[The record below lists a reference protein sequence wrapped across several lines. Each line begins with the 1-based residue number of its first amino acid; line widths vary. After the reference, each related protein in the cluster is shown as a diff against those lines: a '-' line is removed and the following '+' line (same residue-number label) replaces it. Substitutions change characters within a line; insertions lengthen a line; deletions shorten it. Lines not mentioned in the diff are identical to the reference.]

1 MYVNIRR
8 NMKENL
14 NLFTIIIL
22 DIERKETKMCPS
34 SAAGIAFCAPALNG
48 IRFFY
53 AHDNKQSN
61 VAPVV
66 HIFLPLSLLQPLNRE
81 ILHYALSYL
90 LGLANMIQLLY
101 YVVRIPVPSIKSGF
115 MTR

>member
-1 MYVNIRR
+1 
-8 NMKENL
+8 
-14 NLFTIIIL
+14 
-22 DIERKETKMCPS
+22 MCPS

-53 AHDNKQSN
+53 AHNNKQSN

>member
-1 MYVNIRR
+1 
-8 NMKENL
+8 
-14 NLFTIIIL
+14 
-22 DIERKETKMCPS
+22 MCPS
-34 SAAGIAFCAPALNG
+34 SAAGIACCACFEWYFVPLS
-48 IRFFY
+48 FY

-81 ILHYALSYL
+81 ILHYAHSYL

-101 YVVRIPVPSIKSGF
+101 YGVRIPVPSIKSGF